1 MEENDYSSFD
11 VEEKKRYAKNL
22 MKKFNKEKKINIL
35 DEAMN
40 LDNTLPNI
48 YYEKLKI
55 IKDDYKLKERSF
67 DILDKKQL
75 KEFNI
80 NKTDNYKEI
89 YFYIIHYL
97 EGINLDEPEKAE
109 KGYETEEFVK
119 KQEKQDLQDPKEE
132 EPDEGGEEEE
142 DDDDG
147 EEEEKEFESIEEK
160 YVKGEVKI
168 NNEEVHDKIAQ
179 EAEKISPKSISDEE
193 KMDNSEF
200 KKYLDEKE
208 KFDIRKILI
217 LKETI
222 NIEKISNKFNQI
234 YDKIYKFLNFRNNYP
249 ELESENFFYN
259 CIRYT
264 LETFQTL
271 KYKKFIK
278 KILIIKKLKTI
289 SILIENNKIS
299 DKLIKMFYYYIINA
313 QYDLDYYLLGSF
325 TDYGNDITNF
335 NLNSNYKIKN
345 NALYKDEKKLIE
357 NIDNY
362 SITKM
367 SYVLKDFKINDAIEK
382 ITDTKEEFYNIKGKL
397 NNLPFKKED
406 GDKYWKEFLLSPV
419 LEELQSK
426 LFRCNEN
433 IFNKENIIKFFQKNS
448 FYFPNFNDNFTALS
462 HKEIFKMFFSIRKF
476 NFNIKELCETKVEQ
490 MILRAFIKV
499 DIQHEWGHTA
509 SSLLF
514 FDSKIQ
520 FFDTPERNIKF
531 FKNKKME
538 ISKEGGEIVEYLLYG
553 KIINKLNAKQA
564 IYILDSQNY
573 QKNLNQFRADFKNN
587 LKNKSLIKVFKD
599 ALKNPNIEECVK
611 NVLNEYRQKGRSFK
625 NNLNYYEFKAK
636 NKKSFNKI
644 DYEKLIFESN
654 RNHHH

>member
-22 MKKFNKEKKINIL
+22 MKKFNKEKNINIL

-40 LDNTLPNI
+40 LDNTLPDI

-97 EGINLDEPEKAE
+97 EEINLDEPEKAE

-119 KQEKQDLQDPKEE
+119 KEKKQEFQDPKEE
-132 EPDEGGEEEE
+132 EPDEGGEEE
-142 DDDDG
+142 DDDDD
-147 EEEEKEFESIEEK
+147 EEEEKKFESIEEK

-168 NNEEVHDKIAQ
+168 NNEEVHDKIVQ
-179 EAEKISPKSISDEE
+179 EAEKISAKSISDEE

-234 YDKIYKFLNFRNNYP
+234 YDKIYKFLNLRNNYP
-249 ELESENFFYN
+249 ELESEYFFYN

-271 KYKKFIK
+271 KYKKFIQ

-299 DKLIKMFYYYIINA
+299 DKLIKIFYYYIINA

-325 TDYGNDITNF
+325 TDYGNDIANF

-345 NALYKDEKKLIE
+345 NALYKGEKKLLE

-362 SITKM
+362 SISKM
-367 SYVLKDFKINDAIEK
+367 SYVLNDFKINDAIEK

-406 GDKYWKEFLLSPV
+406 GDKYWKEFLLSPA

-433 IFNKENIIKFFQKNS
+433 IFNKEYIIKFFQNNS
-448 FYFPNFNDNFTALS
+448 FYFPNFNDNFAALS
-462 HKEIFKMFFSIRKF
+462 HKETFKMFFSIRKF
-476 NFNIKELCETKVEQ
+476 NFNIKELNETKVEQ
-490 MILRAFIKV
+490 MILRAFTKV

-573 QKNLNQFRADFKNN
+573 QK
-587 LKNKSLIKVFKD
+587 I
-599 ALKNPNIEECVK
+599 
-611 NVLNEYRQKGRSFK
+611 
-625 NNLNYYEFKAK
+625 
-636 NKKSFNKI
+636 
-644 DYEKLIFESN
+644 
-654 RNHHH
+654 